1 MKLMDDVQRILRRHQ
16 YLAKAS
22 TAFMYGIMVSI
33 AMNFFW
39 TPGKIY
45 SSGFTG
51 LSQLINTLS
60 GRFLPFS
67 ISPSIGLFVLN
78 IPFFILAWKQ
88 IGHQFTCFTIL
99 TVFLASFMIKSL
111 HPVYLTNDPM
121 ICAIFGGVV
130 NGFGTGMSLKNE
142 ISTGGLDILGIVI
155 RRKTGRSIG
164 TINIAFNIFI
174 ITAAGFTYGWPY
186 AFYSAIGIV
195 VNAKAIDFAYTRQQ
209 RMQVLVVTDHPK
221 TVIDSIQNHI
231 PRGITIIHGAEG
243 AYKHDEKT
251 ILFTTISRYELS
263 ELQEALDESDE
274 HAFASVTEASTILG
288 HFYEH
293 KVE

>member
-1 MKLMDDVQRILRRHQ
+1 MKIMDDVQQILKRHQ
-16 YLAKAS
+16 YVAKAS
-22 TAFMYGIMVSI
+22 TAVMYGIMVSI

-39 TPGKIY
+39 TPGNIY

-60 GRFLPFS
+60 TRYFP
-67 ISPSIGLFVLN
+67 ITIPPSIGLFMLN
-78 IPFFILAWKQ
+78 IPFFVLAWKQ
-88 IGHQFTCFTIL
+88 IGHQFTFFTIL
-99 TVFLASFMIKSL
+99 TVFLASFMIKAI
-111 HPVYLTNDPM
+111 HPVYLTHDPM

-130 NGFGTGMSLKNE
+130 NGLGTGMSLKNE

-164 TINIAFNIFI
+164 TINIAFNVFI
-174 ITAAGFTYGWPY
+174 ITAAGFEYGWPY

-209 RMQVLVVTDHPK
+209 RMQVLIVTDHPK
-221 TVIDSIQNHI
+221 TVIDSIQSHM
-231 PRGITIIHGAEG
+231 PRGITIIHNAEG
-243 AYKHDEKT
+243 AYNHDKKE
-251 ILFTTISRYELS
+251 ILFTTISRYEMS
-263 ELQEALDESDE
+263 ELEEALAESDP
-274 HAFASVTEASTILG
+274 HAFASITEAENILG

-293 KVE
+293 KLK